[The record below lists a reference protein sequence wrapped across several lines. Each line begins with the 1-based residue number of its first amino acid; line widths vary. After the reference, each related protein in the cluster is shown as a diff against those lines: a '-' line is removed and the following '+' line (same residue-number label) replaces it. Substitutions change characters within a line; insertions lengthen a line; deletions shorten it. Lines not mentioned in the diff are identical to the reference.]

1 MKNES
6 KKVIEKSQQ
15 FITSWTEF
23 APEATLAGKTLA
35 QFVADSQVPSEVQA
49 LIVSAKT
56 KYKGYINDRNEAALV
71 LRDQLVALVNA
82 VRCDPNHGFN
92 SAFYRSLGYVTQT
105 ERKSP
110 GRKATTA
117 EPAVTPPAAN
127 AA

>member
-1 MKNES
+1 MINTS

-15 FITSWTEF
+15 FISSWTEF
-23 APEATLAGKTLA
+23 APEASLAGKTLA
-35 QFVADSQVPSEVQA
+35 QFVADSQTPSEAQA

-56 KYKGYINDRNEAALV
+56 KYKGYINDRNEAILV
-71 LRDQLVALVNA
+71 LRDQLVALANA

-110 GRKATTA
+110 VRKATTA

>member
-1 MKNES
+1 MINTS

-15 FITSWTEF
+15 FISSWTEF
-23 APEATLAGKTLA
+23 APEASLAGKTLA

-49 LIVSAKT
+49 QIVSVKT
-56 KYKGYINDRNEAALV
+56 QYKGYINDRNEAILV
-71 LRDQLVALVNA
+71 LRDQLVALANA
-82 VRCDPNHGFN
+82 VRCDPNHGLN